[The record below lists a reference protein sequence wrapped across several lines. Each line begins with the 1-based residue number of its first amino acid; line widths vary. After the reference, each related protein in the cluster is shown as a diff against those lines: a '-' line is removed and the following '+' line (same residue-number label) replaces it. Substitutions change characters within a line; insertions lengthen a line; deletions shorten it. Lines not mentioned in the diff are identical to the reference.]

1 MQKPGDM
8 QSLASE
14 SAPSTQ
20 QPALAS
26 QPAPCTHQPADL
38 ALNEANPPSSSD
50 ALVLLTAC
58 PPKQNAQNKPSPTV
72 AVAGTTKRNRS
83 AQAFEEDS
91 ASSSSSSRQAGSPS
105 TSVPSDAMKR
115 SAKRARHNSP
125 QSNQQ
130 AELSSSG
137 SPSPEQPVVCQCDA
151 ELPLQP
157 DTEEEVPS
165 DGNTEPG
172 RLADVKEE
180 ECEVDVPVEEQ
191 GSLVDADEEE
201 GSSLDEENAGQESAG
216 VNTTAGEASTSEQD
230 SGAEKEAAQQPG
242 HASHDKRSAASASLG
257 EVSASDDSAAASM
270 QSDGESNDDQQE
282 VAADSTEETSG
293 SDDSLEPQ
301 PVLDG
306 KLSKLHWSVLLTA
319 ATGSSASV
327 EFPSVR
333 SLLPPAC

>member
-1 MQKPGDM
+1 MQH
-8 QSLASE
+8 
-14 SAPSTQ
+14 
-20 QPALAS
+20 PAVAS
-26 QPAPCTHQPADL
+26 QPAPCTHQPADP
-38 ALNEANPPSSSD
+38 ALNANPPSSCD

-58 PPKQNAQNKPSPTV
+58 PPKQSAQNTASATV
-72 AVAGTTKRNRS
+72 ALAGTTKRNRS
-83 AQAFEEDS
+83 AQAFEEDN

-105 TSVPSDAMKR
+105 TSVPSDAMNR

-191 GSLVDADEEE
+191 GSPGDADEEE
-201 GSSLDEENAGQESAG
+201 DSSLDEENAGQESAG
-216 VNTTAGEASTSEQD
+216 VNTTAEEASTSGQD
-230 SGAEKEAAQQPG
+230 SGEEEDAVQQPG

-257 EVSASDDSAAASM
+257 EVSALDDSAAASM
-270 QSDGESNDDQQE
+270 QSDGKSNDDQQE
-282 VAADSTEETSG
+282 VAADGTEETSG
-293 SDDSLEPQ
+293 SDDIPQ

-319 ATGSSASV
+319 ATGSSASA